1 MMERRREGKK
11 KGRER
16 SSKSLELLSHGRFD
30 GGSCPSPFNEAF
42 IYAIRKKKKKKRKKK
57 KKKKRDIRN
66 A

>member
-42 IYAIRKKKKKKRKKK
+42 IYAIRKKKRKK
-57 KKKKRDIRN
+57 
-66 A
+66 